1 MKSWL
6 AGNRV
11 PPMHD
16 VKAGAPGGLRF
27 MCRKESL
34 GLRHPLKSAIA
45 AVLAVAM
52 LVPTASAAPS
62 VVLSNGTDG
71 NAPTIAAADLVGNA
85 EPEGIVDG
93 STIIIS
99 NYRQLTAIG
108 TGVPVTDGDAAED
121 TFGTGRTISDEAGSP
136 LTYALDAT
144 YRLAGTISM
153 PQNGVWQLPAGFA
166 GTFETPA
173 IVADPGLYDQST
185 DTLYVHNVYQLA
197 MLAQS
202 DAADQ
207 PVMSND
213 AEPSTFGMGQP
224 VMKADGR
231 MLTYGGAANV
241 ALAMDFTT
249 ATPQGEAGQITLN
262 DAAAGSDPGTTSNDD
277 AVSPQ
282 AEGGENDEPV
292 DPDGL
297 DGRDY
302 VGQVTKEI
310 NGTTYILIGNEQQLR
325 AIGTGKKVIRRI
337 DSSLQVCTWEG
348 LFGGAKW
355 ETQETISAYYSG
367 DADLAT
373 SEVLRNQQSPDTAY
387 RTCVTSVDDGRK
399 RTAYF
404 TYDDNGHRIPVEDA
418 NYADTGLTYIA
429 NADYIIFRDID
440 VSKNAENPDK
450 AQWDPLM
457 FTGTMFGAK
466 SASPGTAASLWNQFN
481 QGSVGFGLEET
492 AETAARPE
500 ISNVRVIQKG
510 KMDTDK
516 QSGIGFFASLYSRS
530 SFTETTLGDSVGTAR
545 VSGLIL
551 SDIAVAN
558 QSTET
563 QSVDSLVGAV
573 SQILGDL
580 LGFAG
585 GILGGLLG
593 WVIPGLGDLKLGE
606 ALHSL
611 FDLHNADDSVFA
623 TGAFAGRIV
632 GDVHVSRCEVRNIA
646 VSNNKAMTGGF
657 VGYIEGQTRY
667 SLVDGISDK
676 VIKFLTEVLNVIPGL
691 GLDDLI
697 TLLLNNKIIDIDNLI
712 PVGYYSPVVSNSVVS
727 GFQQGSESVGAVT
740 SDYAGG
746 FVGVVIGGII
756 EHSTI
761 QSSAV
766 GYRVLANNY
775 AGGFAGLAR
784 DAEMEGLLQNLGIR
798 LINVNIP
805 ASIINDS
812 KINAQS
818 IEIIAGNEGDPET
831 TGNRAGGFVGAL
843 AASYVVNSSIS
854 VERQSSVTATGN
866 YAGGVTGQATLSWI
880 TNLGMETNGNNE
892 DLLGAVSRLVAKLVT
907 GGGDNSGQLLTLM
920 GFSPSAILGTALN
933 GPMSVTAKKSYAG
946 GFLGEGEGTVV
957 AASDAQHLGDLVF
970 WQEDG
975 RYAGSAETAQP
986 KNNAIKGLTSVSAGD
1001 SYAGGIA
1008 GNMETASI
1016 GGVLNKTI
1024 GIGDLNLT
1032 KLGDEAFNTFE
1043 VSNVSVNADSGAL
1056 SVTAVNGYSVGGG
1069 LGSASGGFVEDVDVH
1084 GLQSVSG
1091 LGEVGGFIGQ
1101 AAPGSVISGE
1111 GIDLLGLVKLSGL
1124 LSVANSTKLTVDGV
1138 IVEGVHDGFTV
1149 TAKGGQ
1155 SPSITE
1161 TTAGGFYG
1169 RANSTATS
1177 DAHVIRLKSVTA
1189 PNTNGDAGGFVGL
1202 SATGGLASIADDEQ
1216 GSSILEG
1223 LLRGDGLLS
1232 VDQLLGAVPYMVPT
1246 YKYTDVTYVDVSSDT
1261 ANVTADVAGGFA
1273 GSFESGEVNI
1283 LDSADEADK
1292 VLQASVDASPWA
1304 VRNINS
1310 VVGKSRA
1317 GGFAGTLESGS
1328 LADAGGGLS
1337 LLGGDMKIEVTGLLS
1352 VLNAYIPSINK
1363 AGVSSVAEPGADG
1376 ADDGFIVSAAG
1387 ESGAAGGFV
1396 GYASGAQI
1404 SYSDVSTLRRSEQ
1417 VDTTSADPDGDPDAP
1432 VDLSKGENAAPPI
1445 ASNTISYAV
1454 KGGRYAGG
1462 YVGHLNIGS
1471 SASIG
1476 DGLKA
1481 LDGALELGGLV
1492 DALQVVV
1499 STIEHSDVNGQAG
1512 GFAVLAS
1519 SGADG
1524 GNPVGMAGGFAGL
1537 IAGGH
1542 IQDSNAYNFI
1552 TIVGQET
1559 AGGYAG
1565 QIEPGNV
1572 ANVIGDGTSILSG
1585 LLGVSNYFL
1594 AVGQDFVPSIRNS
1607 ETTAVPC
1614 GGEVIAM
1621 AYSDGKYQRG
1631 MAGGYVGHN
1640 VGGQIWGNNTD
1651 SWKQVVTTE
1660 GEVTSIL
1667 PQPYNGPTREAAAIR
1682 IRTVWG
1688 AEYAGG
1694 FTGLMEAGDTA
1705 QTGGL
1710 SLLWG
1715 LVTVNNLLGAL
1726 SVAYATEENTA
1737 VYGPLAK
1744 LDVDTWNSWVEFVGQ
1759 YGGYGQELAQS
1770 GVIVT
1775 TDEQGNPKPGD
1786 LLQAELQDKLS
1797 GLVYGVTVTAGRM
1810 SNGENVMPGASAG
1823 GYVGSMVSGTITNGQ
1838 SYDIM
1843 SVNAMKHAGGFAGEA
1858 IAGGAASLGSTNIL
1872 DLSLNLG
1879 QLLGVA
1885 QVFVPVIKNSSTTG
1899 WRSGM
1904 TVTAT
1909 GTNSQNADASKGN
1922 GMAGGYIGYG
1932 AGVQIWGDG
1941 TEAIDGADDA
1951 TGSKDGQGSAD
1962 GNTETKCNVIN
1973 LRRVR
1978 APLYAGGFAGNLTAG
1993 SAANVNTDNA
2003 SSGFLQDL
2011 LDKLVGETGMTDF
2024 VKVLQGTMSTVRGA
2038 SVEGFDEAWGFTVD
2052 AYRQGEGDS
2061 DTVTYP
2067 AAAGGFAG
2075 KIEAT
2080 VIGKLDNN
2088 SASASAVHVRGLRG
2102 VDGGLYAGGFVGLAD
2117 VGSIADVSGGTGE
2130 SSGTSILDLIML
2142 GNTSVLDVFQP
2153 CIYGG
2158 TVTGPADGITVRAHE
2173 QDSGGLLGT
2182 KRMSGNAGGF
2192 AGTVMSG
2199 TVQDSVVDKLNAVTG
2214 PNYTGGFIGYT
2225 GKTGVADAEEVNTLE
2240 DLIGLNAGIADVF
2253 GAQIDR
2259 SSVEGVAAG
2268 YTVSSTRPAQST
2280 DSEPIAGGFIG
2291 YADLAHVADCRA
2303 NNLKRVGS
2311 QGIAGGFSG
2320 KTSFA
2325 YLVSAEVD
2333 SVLVDAVL
2341 QVVEKLLELLYSSEL
2356 QEGQVISVDLDL
2368 GELLTLKVLN
2378 DDGVLKVTLLGL
2390 DIAVSLAE
2398 GGNTQDKT
2406 DDVVKVIIGDSEILL
2421 SCGADGKLDTE
2432 QATGEITVNL
2442 IKGNRSVVEA
2452 SSVTGIAEGY
2462 DVFGGGATQ
2471 DSEGSENA
2479 DGYAGGFVGFN
2490 NEGKLSSNEMLYA
2503 DTIRGADGKT
2513 GPFTGV
2519 TQYSSNWWFN
2529 KVGET
2534 EQDNEYHV
2542 YRDPQS
2548 SGSAAYTGQ
2557 GGLIDQAEPDDGDP
2571 LETVAAHVWNRYDV
2585 IHRASGGKDAVLSGC
2600 SSEATANDV
2609 SCNIVTLNDWQDAY
2623 TADNDDDPVEE
2634 RRMLDV
2640 YRNAGTTAVLMAD
2653 AEVSDNG
2660 GGITPEPEEGQDP
2673 CEQSIDLTVSK
2684 VWKDDHNRQGG
2695 RPRAIQI
2702 RLVRSYTDTDGH
2714 TVSEQ
2719 IDENGNVVID
2729 PEYADT
2735 SLIELSAADS
2745 STWSDTWQRIIHDLP
2760 VAFEDPD
2767 ASGNEPGV
2775 RYYTYSVEEVNLIG
2789 GSIDLG
2795 RYTTTILPDENGE
2808 FAIVITNELPL
2819 PSTGGSGVTWILAM
2833 GMLLIGAGLYWQ
2845 WRSVRGTSQGGG
2857 RRGRH
2862 RATA

>member
-1 MKSWL
+1 
-6 AGNRV
+6 
-11 PPMHD
+11 
-16 VKAGAPGGLRF
+16 

-62 VVLSNGTDG
+62 VVLPNGTDG
-71 NAPTIAAADLVGNA
+71 NAPAIAAADLVGNA

-262 DAAAGSDPGTTSNDD
+262 DAAAGSDPDTTSNDD

-282 AEGGENDEPV
+282 AEGDENTEPV

-325 AIGTGKKVIRRI
+325 AIGTGKKVIGGVSYRI
-337 DSSLQVCTWEG
+337 RQQWNLTHYEDDPDASPELIYG
-348 LFGGAKW
+348 
-355 ETQETISAYYSG
+355 G
-367 DADLAT
+367 DADLGQGEILRDDDILSGSHLDAGEARKYRYY
-373 SEVLRNQQSPDTAY
+373 SLINGEEV
-387 RTCVTSVDDGRK
+387 SVDS
-399 RTAYF
+399 
-404 TYDDNGHRIPVEDA
+404 RI
-418 NYADTGLTYIA
+418 NTGLTYSSSA
-429 NADYIIFRDID
+429 NYIVFRDID
-440 VSKNAENPDK
+440 LSQNAEDPNNTN
-450 AQWDPLM
+450 WTPLM
-457 FTGTMFGAK
+457 FTGAMFGAK
-466 SASPGTAASLWNQFN
+466 SAFPGTAASLWNQFN
-481 QGSVGFGLEET
+481 KGSVGLEET

-500 ISNVRVIQKG
+500 ISNVRVIQTG

-530 SFTETTLGDSVGTAR
+530 SFTERTLGDSVGTAR

-551 SDIAVAN
+551 SDIAVDN

-563 QSVDSLVGAV
+563 QSVDSLVDAV
-573 SQILGDL
+573 SQILGGL
-580 LGFAG
+580 LGVAGDIVG

-593 WVIPGLGDLKLGE
+593 WLIPGLGDLKLGE
-606 ALHSL
+606 ALRSL
-611 FDLHNADDSVFA
+611 FNLHNADDSVFA

-667 SLVDGISDK
+667 SLVDGISDE

-697 TLLLNNKIIDIDNLI
+697 TLLLNNNIIKINNLI

-756 EHSTI
+756 EHSKI

-766 GYRVLANNY
+766 GYQVLANNY

-784 DAEMEGLLQNLGIR
+784 DAEMEGLLQNLGIK
-798 LINVNIP
+798 LINVSIP

-812 KINAQS
+812 QINAQS
-818 IEIIAGNEGDPET
+818 IEIIAGNEKDPET

-854 VERQSSVTATGN
+854 VEGQSSVTATGN

-880 TNLGMETNGNNE
+880 TNLGMETNGNA

-1024 GIGDLNLT
+1024 GIGDLNDLNLT

-1223 LLRGDGLLS
+1223 LLGDDGLLS

-1292 VLQASVDASPWA
+1292 VLQASVNASPWA

-1310 VVGKSRA
+1310 VVGQSRA

-1337 LLGGDMKIEVTGLLS
+1337 LLGGGLKIEVTGLLS

-1376 ADDGFIVSAAG
+1376 TDDGFIVSAAG

-1404 SYSDVSTLRRSEQ
+1404 SYSNVSTLRRSEQ

-1454 KGGRYAGG
+1454 IGGRYAGG

-1542 IQDSNAYNFI
+1542 IQDSNVYNFI

-1585 LLGVSNYFL
+1585 LLGISDDFL

-1631 MAGGYVGHN
+1631 IAGGYVGHN
-1640 VGGQIWGNNTD
+1640 VGGQIWGNNTE
-1651 SWKQVVTTE
+1651 SWKQVVTTD
-1660 GEVTSIL
+1660 GDDTSIL
-1667 PQPYNGPTREAAAIR
+1667 PQPYDGPKREAAAIR

-1715 LVTVNNLLGAL
+1715 LVTLDNLLDAL

-1786 LLQAELQDKLS
+1786 QLQAELQDKLS

-1872 DLSLNLG
+1872 DLTLKLG

-1885 QVFVPVIKNSSTTG
+1885 QVFVPVNKNSSTTG

-1909 GTNSQNADASKGN
+1909 GTNDQKADAPKGN

-2011 LDKLVGETGMTDF
+2011 LDKLVGQTGLTDDF
-2024 VKVLQGTMSTVRGA
+2024 VKVLQRTMSTVRGA

-2052 AYRQGEGDS
+2052 AYRQSEGDS

-2080 VIGKLDNN
+2080 VIGKLNN
-2088 SASASAVHVRGLRG
+2088 DSTSASAVHVRGLRG

-2225 GKTGVADAEEVNTLE
+2225 GKTGVADAEEVDALK

-2268 YTVSSTRPAQST
+2268 YTVSSTPPARSK
-2280 DSEPIAGGFIG
+2280 DGEPIAGGFIG
-2291 YADLAHVADCRA
+2291 YADLAHVADCHA

-2341 QVVEKLLELLYSSEL
+2341 QVVQQLLELLYSPEL
-2356 QEGQVISVDLDL
+2356 QKGQVSVDLL
-2368 GELLTLKVLN
+2368 GELLTLEVLN

-2398 GGNTQDKT
+2398 GGNTPDKT

-2442 IKGNRSVVEA
+2442 IKGNRSVVEK

-2503 DTIRGADGKT
+2503 DTIRGAADKT

-2534 EQDNEYHV
+2534 EQNNKYHV

-2557 GGLIDQAEPDDGDP
+2557 GGLIDRAEPDDGDP
-2571 LETVAAHVWNRYDV
+2571 LGTVDTHVWNRYDV
-2585 IHRASGGKDAVLSGC
+2585 IHRASGDKDAALSGC
-2600 SSEATANDV
+2600 SSAATANDV

-2623 TADNDDDPVEE
+2623 TADDDVSAEE

-2640 YRNAGTTAVLMAD
+2640 YRNAGKTAVLMAD
-2653 AEVSDNG
+2653 TPVSDNTG
-2660 GGITPEPEEGQDP
+2660 GLTPEPGEGQDP
-2673 CEQSIDLTVSK
+2673 CGEEGCATIDLTVRK
-2684 VWKDDHNRQGG
+2684 IWDDEGDRGNT
-2695 RPRAIQI
+2695 RPDQI
-2702 RLVRSYTDTDGH
+2702 KYDVYMSYTDASGKVQYL
-2714 TVSEQ
+2714 VSDSTSGQ
-2719 IDENGNVVID
+2719 LPFDETTGVPVGQTYED
-2729 PEYADT
+2729 KKPVLKDQV
-2735 SLIELSAADS
+2735 LSAEGNAS
-2745 STWSDTWQRIIHDLP
+2745 EWSETWHDVIGSLP
-2760 VAFEDPD
+2760 VGFWDDNGTPYDPD
-2767 ASGNEPGV
+2767 DDAF
-2775 RYYTYSVEEVNLIG
+2775 RYYTYSVKEQAVPGYVSSLDYDSRENVA
-2789 GSIDLG
+2789 
-2795 RYTTTILPDENGE
+2795 TITNVLAEPLPD
-2808 FAIVITNELPL
+2808 
-2819 PSTGGSGVTWILAM
+2819 TGGTGVQWIIAVGLLLA
-2833 GMLLIGAGLYWQ
+2833 GSGLYWQ
-2845 WRSVRGTSQGGG
+2845 WVNVRGASCGGK

-2862 RATA
+2862 RATT

>member
-16 VKAGAPGGLRF
+16 VKAGAPGGGLRF
-27 MCRKESL
+27 ICRKESL

-62 VVLSNGTDG
+62 VVLPNGIDG

-202 DAADQ
+202 DAAAQ

-224 VMKADGR
+224 VMKTDGR

-262 DAAAGSDPGTTSNDD
+262 DAAAGSDPDTTSNDD

-282 AEGGENDEPV
+282 AEGDENTEPV

-310 NGTTYILIGNEQQLR
+310 NDTTYILIGNEQQLR
-325 AIGTGKKVIRRI
+325 AIGTGKNVHGRVFHYYALNGNH
-337 DSSLQVCTWEG
+337 SPEQ
-348 LFGGAKW
+348 F
-355 ETQETISAYYSG
+355 YSG
-367 DADLAT
+367 DADLQLGET
-373 SEVLRNQQSPDTAY
+373 LRGEDFPEWGLWDESGYKYCGQNSSGVADKN
-387 RTCVTSVDDGRK
+387 V
-399 RTAYF
+399 
-404 TYDDNGHRIPVEDA
+404 DA
-418 NYADTGLTYIA
+418 NTGLKYAA
-429 NADYIIFRDID
+429 NADYIIFRNIDLSSAPWKHITFSGTMIGAKALEEEALWDDEASVITASGKPVISNMTIEQGRTLNSEAVGVGFFGTLTNETDEYGLTLSDGKAAVSNLIFSEAKVSSEAEDVVADID
-440 VSKNAENPDK
+440 S
-450 AQWDPLM
+450 
-457 FTGTMFGAK
+457 
-466 SASPGTAASLWNQFN
+466 
-481 QGSVGFGLEET
+481 
-492 AETAARPE
+492 
-500 ISNVRVIQKG
+500 
-510 KMDTDK
+510 
-516 QSGIGFFASLYSRS
+516 
-530 SFTETTLGDSVGTAR
+530 
-545 VSGLIL
+545 
-551 SDIAVAN
+551 
-558 QSTET
+558 
-563 QSVDSLVGAV
+563 
-573 SQILGDL
+573 LGDL
-580 LGFAG
+580 LNYGLLLPILKLLLGSSEDSSNYAT
-585 GILGGLLG
+585 GILAGRVVGEVSISGIEVVNSSVINASRGYTGGLIGYSTGTTQYSGLSEALG
-593 WVIPGLGDLKLGE
+593 WLID
-606 ALHSL
+606 
-611 FDLHNADDSVFA
+611 
-623 TGAFAGRIV
+623 
-632 GDVHVSRCEVRNIA
+632 
-646 VSNNKAMTGGF
+646 
-657 VGYIEGQTRY
+657 
-667 SLVDGISDK
+667 
-676 VIKFLTEVLNVIPGL
+676 FLTAVLNLIPGL
-691 GLDDLI
+691 GLGDLI
-697 TLLLNNKIIDIDNLI
+697 SGLLGSGGLDINLGKLI
-712 PVGYYSPVVSNSVVS
+712 PVGYKAPVISDCHVVNLNGGGKTVGNLNSDFAGGFAGALIGTVVS
-727 GFQQGSESVGAVT
+727 G
-740 SDYAGG
+740 
-746 FVGVVIGGII
+746 
-756 EHSTI
+756 STVEGN
-761 QSSAV
+761 AFTV
-766 GYRVLANNY
+766 KAKNY
-775 AGGFAGLAR
+775 AGGFAGVIRNGQVEGTLDLDKIADLRLWDYTPQSLVYDSALRTAGVTVQTGANYAGGFAGGLAQAYMVNSVI
-784 DAEMEGLLQNLGIR
+784 DASGVISVQSDEDSAGGFAGVASIGWQMDLGKGDNPGGGLGSLLGQIGGALSGILSGQNPEQADPVLSLAGVKESELLGVQVSGTSVSVTSKNKAGGLLGEGKGTVIAGTLDAQFGDETGATYWSDEVPDQ
-798 LINVNIP
+798 LINHLPQGSGTVP
-805 ASIINDS
+805 ARQNVTVSGLSSVVTSVDQAGGLVGSLNVASGVGLLNDTLGVANAISPVVKNASVIGVGGGFSISADEYAGGAFGVIIGGKVQQVAVDDIVAVSASNYAAGFMATSSAGDLAGTGGINLLGLNLVSLQGLLSVGAAVQTEVIDARVSGVEGSGMSVTATGGTKGTGEQSTENTDEGDKPYCAGGFVALGSALAINDANVTNL
-812 KINAQS
+812 NAVSANMSSGQ
-818 IEIIAGNEGDPET
+818 
-831 TGNRAGGFVGAL
+831 AGGFVGQSTTAGL
-843 AASYVVNSSIS
+843 ADVGDNDDI
-854 VERQSSVTATGN
+854 TGLLKID
-866 YAGGVTGQATLSWI
+866 G
-880 TNLGMETNGNNE
+880 
-892 DLLGAVSRLVAKLVT
+892 LLGAVT
-907 GGGDNSGQLLTLM
+907 YLLPTY
-920 GFSPSAILGTALN
+920 T
-933 GPMSVTAKKSYAG
+933 
-946 GFLGEGEGTVV
+946 
-957 AASDAQHLGDLVF
+957 
-970 WQEDG
+970 
-975 RYAGSAETAQP
+975 
-986 KNNAIKGLTSVSAGD
+986 
-1001 SYAGGIA
+1001 
-1008 GNMETASI
+1008 
-1016 GGVLNKTI
+1016 
-1024 GIGDLNLT
+1024 
-1032 KLGDEAFNTFE
+1032 
-1043 VSNVSVNADSGAL
+1043 
-1056 SVTAVNGYSVGGG
+1056 
-1069 LGSASGGFVEDVDVH
+1069 DVDVT
-1084 GLQSVSG
+1084 
-1091 LGEVGGFIGQ
+1091 FIN
-1101 AAPGSVISGE
+1101 E
-1111 GIDLLGLVKLSGL
+1111 GHVD
-1124 LSVANSTKLTVDGV
+1124 ANS
-1138 IVEGVHDGFTV
+1138 
-1149 TAKGGQ
+1149 
-1155 SPSITE
+1155 
-1161 TTAGGFYG
+1161 
-1169 RANSTATS
+1169 
-1177 DAHVIRLKSVTA
+1177 
-1189 PNTNGDAGGFVGL
+1189 
-1202 SATGGLASIADDEQ
+1202 
-1216 GSSILEG
+1216 
-1223 LLRGDGLLS
+1223 
-1232 VDQLLGAVPYMVPT
+1232 
-1246 YKYTDVTYVDVSSDT
+1246 
-1261 ANVTADVAGGFA
+1261 AGGFA
-1273 GSFESGEVNI
+1273 GVFESGKVDNMTPRKN
-1283 LDSADEADK
+1283 EAD
-1292 VLQASVDASPWA
+1292 WYA
-1304 VRNINS
+1304 VYGIDTVN
-1310 VVGKSRA
+1310 GGEYA
-1317 GGFAGTLESGS
+1317 GGFGGYVRSGA
-1328 LADAGGGLS
+1328 LADAGKGISVLGGLGDLGFDVNIAE
-1337 LLGGDMKIEVTGLLS
+1337 LLNVIS
-1352 VLNAYIPSINK
+1352 AYVPYLEG
-1363 AGVSSVAEPGADG
+1363 AGVSSSERGLVVNATHAG
-1376 ADDGFIVSAAG
+1376 DDST
-1387 ESGAAGGFV
+1387 SGAAGGFI
-1396 GYASGAQI
+1396 GYASGVQI
-1404 SYSDVSTLRRSEQ
+1404 SHSDVKAIRYSDNSSVADDSSNGQRPENNPLEMSSDPMS
-1417 VDTTSADPDGDPDAP
+1417 VDYS
-1432 VDLSKGENAAPPI
+1432 
-1445 ASNTISYAV
+1445 V
-1454 KGGRYAGG
+1454 KGGRFAGG
-1462 YVGHLNIGS
+1462 YVGYLNIGS
-1471 SASIG
+1471 AASVGGGLRILG
-1476 DGLKA
+1476 DSISLSNV
-1481 LDGALELGGLV
+1481 LQALES
-1492 DALQVVV
+1492 VV
-1499 STIEHSDVNGQAG
+1499 SVIEHSDVDGRSGGYGVYASATVQA
-1512 GFAVLAS
+1512 
-1519 SGADG
+1519 SGHD
-1524 GNPVGMAGGFAGL
+1524 PEIVGSAGGFAGA
-1537 IAGGH
+1537 ISGGH
-1542 IQDSNAYNFI
+1542 IQDSNSYNFS
-1552 TIVGQET
+1552 IVTGQES
-1559 AGGYAG
+1559 AGGYVG
-1565 QIEPGNV
+1565 YVEPGSL
-1572 ANVIGDGTSILSG
+1572 ANVLNNDNSILRG
-1585 LLGVSNYFL
+1585 LVNINGML
-1594 AVGQDFVPSIRNS
+1594 ASIGQDFVASIRNS
-1607 ETTAVPC
+1607 ETTSVPC
-1614 GGEVIAM
+1614 GGAVYAL
-1621 AYSDGKYQRG
+1621 ASSDATHLRG

-1640 VGGQIWGNNTD
+1640 VGGQIWGNNTE

-1660 GEVTSIL
+1660 GDNTSIL
-1667 PQPYNGPTREAAAIR
+1667 PQPYVGPMREAAAIR

-1715 LVTVNNLLGAL
+1715 LVTVDNLLGAL

-1775 TDEQGNPKPGD
+1775 TDEQGKPKPD
-1786 LLQAELQDKLS
+1786 DQLQAELQDKLS

-1872 DLSLNLG
+1872 SLKLNLG
-1879 QLLGVA
+1879 QLLDVA

-1909 GTNSQNADASKGN
+1909 GTNDQKADAPKGN

-1932 AGVQIWGDG
+1932 AGAQIWGDG

-2011 LDKLVGETGMTDF
+2011 LDKLVGQTGLTDF

-2038 SVEGFDEAWGFTVD
+2038 SVEGFDKAWGFTVD

-2080 VIGKLDNN
+2080 VIGKLKND

-2153 CIYGG
+2153 CIYGA

-2225 GKTGVADAEEVNTLE
+2225 GKTGVADAEEVNALE

-2268 YTVSSTRPAQST
+2268 YTVSSTRPAQSA

-2291 YADLAHVADCRA
+2291 YADLAHVADCHA

-2378 DDGVLKVTLLGL
+2378 DGGVLKVTLLGL

-2398 GGNTQDKT
+2398 GGDTPGKT

-2421 SCGADGKLDTE
+2421 SCGADGSLDTE

-2442 IKGNRSVVEA
+2442 IKGNRSVVEK

-2503 DTIRGADGKT
+2503 DTIRGAADKT

-2534 EQDNEYHV
+2534 EQNNKYHV

-2571 LETVAAHVWNRYDV
+2571 LGTVDTHVWNRYDV
-2585 IHRASGGKDAVLSGC
+2585 IHRASGDKDAALSGC
-2600 SSEATANDV
+2600 SSAAMANDV

-2623 TADNDDDPVEE
+2623 TADDDVSAEE

-2640 YRNAGTTAVLMAD
+2640 YRNAGKTAVLMAD
-2653 AEVSDNG
+2653 TPVSDNTG
-2660 GGITPEPEEGQDP
+2660 GLTPEPSDGQDP
-2673 CEQSIDLTVSK
+2673 CGDDGCPTIDLTVRK
-2684 VWKDDHNRQGG
+2684 IWDDEGNRGNT
-2695 RPRAIQI
+2695 RPDQI
-2702 RLVRSYTDTDGH
+2702 KYDVYMSYTDASDKVQYL
-2714 TVSEQ
+2714 VSDSTSGKRPF
-2719 IDENGNVVID
+2719 DETTGVPVG
-2729 PEYADT
+2729 PT
-2735 SLIELSAADS
+2735 SEDKKPVLKDQVLSAEGNAS
-2745 STWSDTWQRIIHDLP
+2745 EWSETWHDVIGSLP
-2760 VAFEDPD
+2760 VGFWDKNGTPDDPD
-2767 ASGNEPGV
+2767 DDAF
-2775 RYYTYSVEEVNLIG
+2775 RYYTYSVKEQAVPGYVSSLDYDSRENVA
-2789 GSIDLG
+2789 
-2795 RYTTTILPDENGE
+2795 TITNVLAEPLPD
-2808 FAIVITNELPL
+2808 
-2819 PSTGGSGVTWILAM
+2819 TGGTGVQWIIAVGLLLA
-2833 GMLLIGAGLYWQ
+2833 GSGLYWQ
-2845 WRSVRGTSQGGG
+2845 WANVRGASCGGK

-2862 RATA
+2862 RATT

>member
-1 MKSWL
+1 M
-6 AGNRV
+6 
-11 PPMHD
+11 
-16 VKAGAPGGLRF
+16 
-27 MCRKESL
+27 
-34 GLRHPLKSAIA
+34 
-45 AVLAVAM
+45 
-52 LVPTASAAPS
+52 
-62 VVLSNGTDG
+62 
-71 NAPTIAAADLVGNA
+71 
-85 EPEGIVDG
+85 
-93 STIIIS
+93 
-99 NYRQLTAIG
+99 
-108 TGVPVTDGDAAED
+108 
-121 TFGTGRTISDEAGSP
+121 
-136 LTYALDAT
+136 
-144 YRLAGTISM
+144 
-153 PQNGVWQLPAGFA
+153 
-166 GTFETPA
+166 
-173 IVADPGLYDQST
+173 
-185 DTLYVHNVYQLA
+185 
-197 MLAQS
+197 
-202 DAADQ
+202 
-207 PVMSND
+207 
-213 AEPSTFGMGQP
+213 
-224 VMKADGR
+224 
-231 MLTYGGAANV
+231 
-241 ALAMDFTT
+241 
-249 ATPQGEAGQITLN
+249 
-262 DAAAGSDPGTTSNDD
+262 
-277 AVSPQ
+277 
-282 AEGGENDEPV
+282 
-292 DPDGL
+292 
-297 DGRDY
+297 
-302 VGQVTKEI
+302 
-310 NGTTYILIGNEQQLR
+310 
-325 AIGTGKKVIRRI
+325 
-337 DSSLQVCTWEG
+337 
-348 LFGGAKW
+348 
-355 ETQETISAYYSG
+355 
-367 DADLAT
+367 
-373 SEVLRNQQSPDTAY
+373 
-387 RTCVTSVDDGRK
+387 DDGHK

-530 SFTETTLGDSVGTAR
+530 SFTKTTLGDSVGTAR

-551 SDIAVAN
+551 SDIAVDN

-563 QSVDSLVGAV
+563 QSVDSLVDAV

-580 LGFAG
+580 LDFAG
-585 GILGGLLG
+585 GILGGLLD

-697 TLLLNNKIIDIDNLI
+697 TLLLNNKIIAIDNLI

-784 DAEMEGLLQNLGIR
+784 DAEMEGLLQNLGIK

-975 RYAGSAETAQP
+975 RYAGSAETAKP

-1292 VLQASVDASPWA
+1292 VLPASVDASPWA

-1585 LLGVSNYFL
+1585 LLGISDDFL

-1631 MAGGYVGHN
+1631 IAGGYVGHN
-1640 VGGQIWGNNTD
+1640 VGGQIWGKNTE
-1651 SWKQVVTTE
+1651 SWKKQVVTTE
-1660 GEVTSIL
+1660 GEDTSIL
-1667 PQPYNGPTREAAAIR
+1667 PQPYDGPTREAAAIR

-1726 SVAYATEENTA
+1726 PVAYATEENTA

-1775 TDEQGNPKPGD
+1775 TDEQGNPKPD
-1786 LLQAELQDKLS
+1786 DQLQAELQDKLS

-1872 DLSLNLG
+1872 GHNLNLG
-1879 QLLGVA
+1879 QLLDVA

-1909 GTNSQNADASKGN
+1909 GTNSQKADASKGN

-1951 TGSKDGQGSAD
+1951 TGSKAGQGSAD

-2011 LDKLVGETGMTDF
+2011 LDKLVGQTGLTDDF

-2052 AYRQGEGDS
+2052 AYRQSEGDS

-2080 VIGKLDNN
+2080 VIGKLNN
-2088 SASASAVHVRGLRG
+2088 DSASASAVHVRGLRG

-2153 CIYGG
+2153 CIYGA

-2225 GKTGVADAEEVNTLE
+2225 GKTGVADAEEVDALK

-2280 DSEPIAGGFIG
+2280 DREPIAGGFIG
-2291 YADLAHVADCRA
+2291 YADLAHVADCHA

-2341 QVVEKLLELLYSSEL
+2341 QVVKQLLELLYSPEL
-2356 QEGQVISVDLDL
+2356 QEGHISVDLL
-2368 GELLTLKVLN
+2368 GESLTLEVLN
-2378 DDGVLKVTLLGL
+2378 KDGVLKVTLLGL

-2398 GGNTQDKT
+2398 GGDTPGKT

-2421 SCGADGKLDTE
+2421 SCGADGSLDTE

-2442 IKGNRSVVEA
+2442 IKGNRSVVEK

-2503 DTIRGADGKT
+2503 DTIRGAADKT

-2534 EQDNEYHV
+2534 EQNNKYHV

-2571 LETVAAHVWNRYDV
+2571 LETVDAHVWNRYDV
-2585 IHRASGGKDAVLSGC
+2585 IHRASGGKDAVLSRC
-2600 SSEATANDV
+2600 SSAAMANDA
-2609 SCNIVTLNDWQDAY
+2609 SCNIVTLNDWRDAY
-2623 TADNDDDPVEE
+2623 TADYDDVPAKE
-2634 RRMLDV
+2634 RRLLDV
-2640 YRNAGTTAVLMAD
+2640 YRNEGTTAVLMAD
-2653 AEVSDNG
+2653 TPVSDNTG
-2660 GGITPEPEEGQDP
+2660 GLTPEPGEGQDP
-2673 CEQSIDLTVSK
+2673 CGEEGCATIDLTVRK
-2684 VWKDDHNRQGG
+2684 IWDDEGNRGNT
-2695 RPRAIQI
+2695 RPDQI
-2702 RLVRSYTDTDGH
+2702 KYDVYMSYTDASDKVQYL
-2714 TVSEQ
+2714 VSDSTSGKRPF
-2719 IDENGNVVID
+2719 DETTGVPVG
-2729 PEYADT
+2729 PT
-2735 SLIELSAADS
+2735 SEDKKPVLKDQVLSAEGNAS
-2745 STWSDTWQRIIHDLP
+2745 EWSETWHDVIGSLP
-2760 VAFEDPD
+2760 VGFWDDNDTPDPD
-2767 ASGNEPGV
+2767 DDTF
-2775 RYYTYSVEEVNLIG
+2775 RYYTYSVKEQAVPG
-2789 GSIDLG
+2789 YVSSIDYDS
-2795 RYTTTILPDENGE
+2795 RENVATITNVLAEPLPD
-2808 FAIVITNELPL
+2808 
-2819 PSTGGSGVTWILAM
+2819 TGGTGVQWIIAVGLLLA
-2833 GMLLIGAGLYWQ
+2833 GSGLYWQ
-2845 WRSVRGTSQGGG
+2845 WVNVRGASCGGK

>member
-16 VKAGAPGGLRF
+16 VKAGAPGGGLRF

-108 TGVPVTDGDAAED
+108 TDVPVTDGDAAED

-337 DSSLQVCTWEG
+337 DSSLQVCTG
-348 LFGGAKW
+348 GDLLGGAKW

-373 SEVLRNQQSPDTAY
+373 SEVLRNRQSPNTTY
-387 RTCVTSVDDGRK
+387 GGTCVTSWDDGHE

-429 NADYIIFRDID
+429 NADYIIFRNIDLRSAPWKHITFSGTMIGAKALEEEALWDDEASVITASGKPMISNMKIEQGQTLNSEAVGVGFFGTLTNETDEYGLTLSDGKAAVSNLIFSKAKVSSKADEVKADID
-440 VSKNAENPDK
+440 S
-450 AQWDPLM
+450 
-457 FTGTMFGAK
+457 
-466 SASPGTAASLWNQFN
+466 
-481 QGSVGFGLEET
+481 
-492 AETAARPE
+492 
-500 ISNVRVIQKG
+500 
-510 KMDTDK
+510 
-516 QSGIGFFASLYSRS
+516 
-530 SFTETTLGDSVGTAR
+530 
-545 VSGLIL
+545 
-551 SDIAVAN
+551 
-558 QSTET
+558 
-563 QSVDSLVGAV
+563 
-573 SQILGDL
+573 
-580 LGFAG
+580 
-585 GILGGLLG
+585 LGGLLNYALLLP
-593 WVIPGLGDLKLGE
+593 ILKLLPGSSEDSSNYATGILAGRVVGEVSISGIEVVNSSVINASRGYTGGLIGYSTGTTQYDGLSE
-606 ALHSL
+606 ALGGL
-611 FDLHNADDSVFA
+611 IDFLKVVLDL
-623 TGAFAGRIV
+623 
-632 GDVHVSRCEVRNIA
+632 
-646 VSNNKAMTGGF
+646 
-657 VGYIEGQTRY
+657 
-667 SLVDGISDK
+667 
-676 VIKFLTEVLNVIPGL
+676 IPGL
-691 GLDDLI
+691 GLGDLI
-697 TLLLNNKIIDIDNLI
+697 SGLLGSGGLNIDLGELI
-712 PVGYYSPVVSNSVVS
+712 PVGYKAPVISDCHVANLNGGGETVGNPNSDFAGGFAGALIGTVVS
-727 GFQQGSESVGAVT
+727 G
-740 SDYAGG
+740 
-746 FVGVVIGGII
+746 
-756 EHSTI
+756 STVEGN
-761 QSSAV
+761 AFTV
-766 GYRVLANNY
+766 KANNY
-775 AGGFAGLAR
+775 AGGFAGVIRNGQVEGTLDLDKIADLRLWDYTPQSLVYDSALRTAGVTVQTGANYAGGFAGGLAQAYMVNSVIEASGVISVR
-784 DAEMEGLLQNLGIR
+784 SAEDSAGGFAGVASIGWQMDLGKDDNPGGGLGSLLGQIGGALSGILSGQNPEEADPVLSLAGVKESELLGVQVSGTSVSVTSKNKAGGLLGEGKGTVIAGTLDAQFGDETGATYWSDEVPDQ
-798 LINVNIP
+798 LINHLPQGSGTVP
-805 ASIINDS
+805 AHQNVTVSGLSSVVTSVDQAGGLVGSLNVASGVGLLNDTLGVANAISPVVKNASVIGVGGGFSISADEYAGGAFGVIIGGKVQQVAVDDIVAVSASNYAAGFMATSSAGDLAGTGGINLLGLNLVSLQGLLSVGAAVQTEVIDARVSGVEGSGMSVTATGGTKGTGEQSTENTDEGDKPYCAGGFVALGSASAINDAHVTNL
-812 KINAQS
+812 NAVSANMSSGQ
-818 IEIIAGNEGDPET
+818 
-831 TGNRAGGFVGAL
+831 AGGFVGQSTTAGL
-843 AASYVVNSSIS
+843 ADVGDNDDI
-854 VERQSSVTATGN
+854 TGLLKVD
-866 YAGGVTGQATLSWI
+866 G
-880 TNLGMETNGNNE
+880 
-892 DLLGAVSRLVAKLVT
+892 LLGAVT
-907 GGGDNSGQLLTLM
+907 YLLPTY
-920 GFSPSAILGTALN
+920 T
-933 GPMSVTAKKSYAG
+933 
-946 GFLGEGEGTVV
+946 
-957 AASDAQHLGDLVF
+957 
-970 WQEDG
+970 
-975 RYAGSAETAQP
+975 
-986 KNNAIKGLTSVSAGD
+986 
-1001 SYAGGIA
+1001 
-1008 GNMETASI
+1008 
-1016 GGVLNKTI
+1016 
-1024 GIGDLNLT
+1024 
-1032 KLGDEAFNTFE
+1032 
-1043 VSNVSVNADSGAL
+1043 
-1056 SVTAVNGYSVGGG
+1056 
-1069 LGSASGGFVEDVDVH
+1069 DVDVT
-1084 GLQSVSG
+1084 
-1091 LGEVGGFIGQ
+1091 FIN
-1101 AAPGSVISGE
+1101 E
-1111 GIDLLGLVKLSGL
+1111 GHVD
-1124 LSVANSTKLTVDGV
+1124 ANS
-1138 IVEGVHDGFTV
+1138 
-1149 TAKGGQ
+1149 
-1155 SPSITE
+1155 
-1161 TTAGGFYG
+1161 
-1169 RANSTATS
+1169 
-1177 DAHVIRLKSVTA
+1177 
-1189 PNTNGDAGGFVGL
+1189 
-1202 SATGGLASIADDEQ
+1202 
-1216 GSSILEG
+1216 
-1223 LLRGDGLLS
+1223 
-1232 VDQLLGAVPYMVPT
+1232 
-1246 YKYTDVTYVDVSSDT
+1246 
-1261 ANVTADVAGGFA
+1261 AGGFA
-1273 GSFESGEVNI
+1273 GVFESGKVDNMTPRKN
-1283 LDSADEADK
+1283 EAD
-1292 VLQASVDASPWA
+1292 WYA
-1304 VRNINS
+1304 VYGIDTVN
-1310 VVGKSRA
+1310 GGEYA
-1317 GGFAGTLESGS
+1317 GGFGGYVRSGA
-1328 LADAGGGLS
+1328 LADAGKGISVLGGLGDLGLDVNIAE
-1337 LLGGDMKIEVTGLLS
+1337 LLNVIS
-1352 VLNAYIPSINK
+1352 AYVPYLEG
-1363 AGVSSVAEPGADG
+1363 AGVSSSERGLVVNATHAG
-1376 ADDGFIVSAAG
+1376 DDST
-1387 ESGAAGGFV
+1387 SGAAGGFI
-1396 GYASGAQI
+1396 GYASGVQI
-1404 SYSDVSTLRRSEQ
+1404 SHSDVTAIRYSDNSSVADDSSNGQRPENNPLERSSDPMS
-1417 VDTTSADPDGDPDAP
+1417 VDYS
-1432 VDLSKGENAAPPI
+1432 
-1445 ASNTISYAV
+1445 V
-1454 KGGRYAGG
+1454 KGGRFAGG
-1462 YVGHLNIGS
+1462 YVGYLNIGS
-1471 SASIG
+1471 AASVGGGLRILG
-1476 DGLKA
+1476 DSISLSNV
-1481 LDGALELGGLV
+1481 LQALES
-1492 DALQVVV
+1492 VV
-1499 STIEHSDVNGQAG
+1499 SVIEHSDVDGISGGYGVYASATVQA
-1512 GFAVLAS
+1512 
-1519 SGADG
+1519 SGHD
-1524 GNPVGMAGGFAGL
+1524 PEIVGSAGGFAGA
-1537 IAGGH
+1537 ISGGH
-1542 IQDSNAYNFI
+1542 IQDSNSYNFS
-1552 TIVGQET
+1552 IVTGQES
-1559 AGGYAG
+1559 AGGYVG
-1565 QIEPGNV
+1565 YVEPGSL
-1572 ANVIGDGTSILSG
+1572 ANVLNNDNSILQG
-1585 LLGVSNYFL
+1585 LVNTDGML
-1594 AVGQDFVPSIRNS
+1594 ASIGQDFVASIRNS
-1607 ETTAVPC
+1607 ETTSVPC
-1614 GGEVIAM
+1614 GGAVYAL
-1621 AYSDGKYQRG
+1621 ASSDATHLRG

-1640 VGGQIWGNNTD
+1640 VGGQIWGNNIE

-1660 GEVTSIL
+1660 GDDTSIL
-1667 PQPYNGPTREAAAIR
+1667 PQPYAGPTREAAAIR

-1715 LVTVNNLLGAL
+1715 LVTVDNLLGAL

-1775 TDEQGNPKPGD
+1775 TDEQGKPKPD
-1786 LLQAELQDKLS
+1786 DQLQAELQDKLS
-1797 GLVYGVTVTAGRM
+1797 GLVYGVMVTAGRM
-1810 SNGENVMPGASAG
+1810 SNGENAMPGASAG
-1823 GYVGSMVSGTITNGQ
+1823 GYVGFMVSGTITNGQ

-1872 DLSLNLG
+1872 DLNLNLG
-1879 QLLGVA
+1879 QLLDVA

-1909 GTNSQNADASKGN
+1909 GTNDQKADASKGN

-1951 TGSKDGQGSAD
+1951 TGPEDGQGSAD

-2011 LDKLVGETGMTDF
+2011 LDMLVGQTGLTDF

-2080 VIGKLDNN
+2080 VIGKLNN
-2088 SASASAVHVRGLRG
+2088 DSASASAVHVRGLRG

-2225 GKTGVADAEEVNTLE
+2225 GKTGVADAEEVDALK

-2280 DSEPIAGGFIG
+2280 DGEPIAGGFIG
-2291 YADLAHVADCRA
+2291 YADLAHVADCHA
-2303 NNLKRVGS
+2303 NNLKRAGS

-2341 QVVEKLLELLYSSEL
+2341 QVVEQLLELLYLPEL

-2368 GELLTLKVLN
+2368 GELLTLEVLN
-2378 DDGVLKVTLLGL
+2378 DGGVLKVTLLGL

-2398 GGNTQDKT
+2398 GGDTPDKT

-2471 DSEGSENA
+2471 GSDGSENG

-2503 DTIRGADGKT
+2503 DTIRGAAGKT

-2534 EQDNEYHV
+2534 EQNNAYHV

-2548 SGSAAYTGQ
+2548 SGSAAYTGR

-2571 LETVAAHVWNRYDV
+2571 LETVGAHVWNRYDA

-2600 SSEATANDV
+2600 SSAATANNA
-2609 SCNIVTLNDWQDAY
+2609 SCNIVTLNDWRDAY
-2623 TADNDDDPVEE
+2623 TADDDDVSVEE

-2653 AEVSDNG
+2653 TPVSDNTG
-2660 GGITPEPEEGQDP
+2660 GLTPEPGEGQDP
-2673 CEQSIDLTVSK
+2673 CGEEGCATIDLTVRK
-2684 VWKDDHNRQGG
+2684 IWDDEGDRGNT
-2695 RPRAIQI
+2695 RPEQI
-2702 RLVRSYTDTDGH
+2702 KYDVYMSYTDARGKVQYL
-2714 TVSEQ
+2714 VSDSTSGQ
-2719 IDENGNVVID
+2719 RPFDETTGVPVGQ
-2729 PEYADT
+2729 T
-2735 SLIELSAADS
+2735 SEDKKPVLKDQVLSAEGNAS
-2745 STWSDTWQRIIHDLP
+2745 EWSETWHDVIGSLP
-2760 VAFEDPD
+2760 VGFWDDNGTPDNPDDDAF
-2767 ASGNEPGV
+2767 
-2775 RYYTYSVEEVNLIG
+2775 RYYTYSVKEQAVPGYVSSLDYDSRENVA
-2789 GSIDLG
+2789 
-2795 RYTTTILPDENGE
+2795 TITNGLAEPLPD
-2808 FAIVITNELPL
+2808 
-2819 PSTGGSGVTWILAM
+2819 TGGTGVQWIIAVGLLLA
-2833 GMLLIGAGLYWQ
+2833 GSGLYWQ
-2845 WRSVRGTSQGGG
+2845 WANVRGASCGGK

-2862 RATA
+2862 RATT